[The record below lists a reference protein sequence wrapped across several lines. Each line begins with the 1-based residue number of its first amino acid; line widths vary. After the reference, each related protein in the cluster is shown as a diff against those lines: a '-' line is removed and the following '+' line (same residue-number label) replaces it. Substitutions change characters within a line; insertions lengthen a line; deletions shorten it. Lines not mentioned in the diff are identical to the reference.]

1 MIFKILFLAISL
13 QSFSSPPCCKFDKD
27 CFTIFI
33 RSLYSRNVLSQAN
46 KNHVVKFGDPSFKST
61 FVRKIKVDNKTLRLK
76 LTKSNDLIGVL
87 NIISIKQL
95 SPQKITIDFS
105 LKEGGSLIEGTVSL
119 GFSDSK
125 PIFLDARF
133 VTANE

>member
-1 MIFKILFLAISL
+1 
-13 QSFSSPPCCKFDKD
+13 
-27 CFTIFI
+27 
-33 RSLYSRNVLSQAN
+33 
-46 KNHVVKFGDPSFKST
+46 
-61 FVRKIKVDNKTLRLK
+61 VRKIKVDNKTLRLK